1 MPARPGRASSVTWL
15 MPMGTLLSFFLPR
28 WLVVRF
34 ARALGPLLW
43 RLDRR
48 RAAALRTNL
57 RHILGSRATAE
68 ELDRLSR
75 QAFVHTLQSVFDLLR
90 VPVLRRRITGLVE
103 FDSSSLDRALAPGRG
118 VIVATAH
125 IANWDLSGAYI
136 AALGYPISAVV
147 EPVPGGWMKTFDRY
161 RRATA
166 MQTIPIPD
174 TVGLRA
180 AVRSARVIALVADRD
195 LTGSGL
201 ACPAFD
207 SSRSYPRGPA
217 YYALRNHVPVAVGII
232 NFQDRPGRPPY
243 FVRVE
248 PLDFA
253 PTGRLGNDIDA
264 LTRLIAATLNSW
276 ISRYPDQW
284 LVFDAGWQ

>member
-1 MPARPGRASSVTWL
+1 MPV
-15 MPMGTLLSFFLPR
+15 GTLLQFLLPR
-28 WLVVRF
+28 WFTVTV
-34 ARALGPLLW
+34 ARALGPLAW
-43 RLDRR
+43 RIDRR
-48 RAAALRTNL
+48 RAGALRANL
-57 RHILGSRATAE
+57 SHVLGPAATPD
-68 ELDRLSR
+68 ELDRLGR
-75 QAFVHTLQSVFDLLR
+75 RAFVHTLQSVFDLLR
-90 VPVLRRRITGLVE
+90 VPVLRRHITRLVE
-103 FDSSSLDRALAPGRG
+103 FDAGPLDRTLAAGRG
-118 VIVATAH
+118 VVVATAH
-125 IANWDLSGAYI
+125 IANWDLSGAFI

-174 TVGLRA
+174 TVALRD
-180 AVRSARVIALVADRD
+180 AVRAGRVIALVADRD
-195 LTGSGL
+195 LTGSGIT
-201 ACPAFD
+201 CPAFD

-217 YYALRNHVPVAVGII
+217 YYALRNRVPVAVGII

-248 PLDFA
+248 PLHFQ
-253 PTGRLGNDIDA
+253 PSGRLGDDVEA

-276 ISRYPDQW
+276 IARYPDQW